1 VSSFSLGLR
10 RDTRNWDNIFL
21 PPADGTLSRLSV
33 ECAGGPFGGDKDFA
47 KYQISNGWYFK
58 HFKKLFL
65 EVKLRGSLVEEF
77 GDSIDVPVYERFYAG
92 GAYTI
97 RGYKDRDIGP
107 KDLETDDPIG
117 GKAEFIANLE
127 YSYPFTRQ
135 MRAAIF
141 YDTGY
146 VWTDIKDVDFA
157 DLKSSVGA
165 GIRMNLPIPVR
176 IDYGYG
182 LDHKEGEKKGR
193 FHISIGGWF

>member
-1 VSSFSLGLR
+1 MSSFSFGLR
-10 RDTRNWDNIFL
+10 RDTRNWDSIFL
-21 PPADGTLSRLSV
+21 PPAEGTLSRLSV
-33 ECAGGPFGGDKDFA
+33 ECAGGLFGGDKDFT
-47 KYQISNGWYFK
+47 KYRLSNGWYFK

-65 EVKLRGSLVEEF
+65 EVKLRGGVAEEF
-77 GDSIDVPVYERFYAG
+77 GDSSDVPVYERFYAG

-97 RGYKDRDIGP
+97 RGYADRDVGP
-107 KDLETDDPIG
+107 KDLETNDPIG

-135 MRAAIF
+135 MRLAVF
-141 YDTGY
+141 YDTGG
-146 VWTDIKDVDFA
+146 VWDEVDNIDFA

-182 LDHKEGEKKGR
+182 LDHEEGEKKGR